1 MGEQYSAE
9 FFNYSS
15 IIIYAIFAV
24 IITLVVVF
32 ANKLLGPSLPSERKS
47 MAYESGITPIGD
59 ARERFRIRYHVIAMI
74 FLVFDLEIAFIYPWA
89 VIYRELGWLGF
100 AEMMIFLAI
109 LVIGF
114 LYAWKRGALSW
125 E

>member
-1 MGEQYSAE
+1 MEDQSAAFINYSAI
-9 FFNYSS
+9 F
-15 IIIYAIFAV
+15 IYLIFAAV
-24 IITLVVVF
+24 VTVVVVF
-32 ANKLLGPSLPSERKS
+32 ANKLLGPSLPSKRKGT
-47 MAYESGITPIGD
+47 AYESGIMPIGD

-89 VIYRELGWLGF
+89 VTYRQLGWAGF
-100 AEMMIFLAI
+100 IEMMIFLGI

-114 LYAWKRGALSW
+114 VYAWKRGAFNW